1 MRLIDADALRDAL
14 GITGTEESCK
24 GCQYNKRF
32 NFACNTDDAPSF
44 AYVCEAIDEAPT
56 IATEPVCLC
65 KDCLRFERNHWET
78 VNGIPLIV
86 GHNICNGWGGGCQT
100 DPEGY
105 CFMAERKEE

>member
-1 MRLIDADALRDAL
+1 MRLIDADSLKEGIKELKRSPWYNNDINPSWRQGIKDAVHVVETL
-14 GITGTEESCK
+14 C
-24 GCQYNKRF
+24 
-32 NFACNTDDAPSF
+32 
-44 AYVCEAIDEAPT
+44 IDEEPT
-56 IATEPVCLC
+56 VDAVPVCLC

>member
-14 GITGTEESCK
+14 GITGTKESCK

-56 IATEPVCLC
+56 IDAVPVTRC
-65 KDCLRFERNHWET
+65 KDCVHAFPADTPHTCTRSEMRIKAYGFCAWATKRR
-78 VNGIPLIV
+78 
-86 GHNICNGWGGGCQT
+86 QK
-100 DPEGY
+100 DD
-105 CFMAERKEE
+105 K

>member
-14 GITGTEESCK
+14 GITGTNESCK

-56 IATEPVCLC
+56 VDAVPIEWIKMRIKGLRGQLANADEDDKDLIWDLRTKIDELGGITEYWG
-65 KDCLRFERNHWET
+65 KKHET
-78 VNGIPLIV
+78 
-86 GHNICNGWGGGCQT
+86 
-100 DPEGY
+100 D
-105 CFMAERKEE
+105 